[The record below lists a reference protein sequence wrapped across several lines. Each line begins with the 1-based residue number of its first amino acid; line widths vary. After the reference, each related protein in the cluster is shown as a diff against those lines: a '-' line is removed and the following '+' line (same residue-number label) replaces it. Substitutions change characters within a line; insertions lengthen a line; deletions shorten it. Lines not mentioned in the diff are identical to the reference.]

1 MRRRLI
7 HAFDG
12 AGVVQGMH
20 NTDASIRSF
29 AHSCFRYAAE
39 NGIPMIFSTKDTISK
54 QYDGRFKKIFEEV
67 YEEYRA
73 QFEAKGIWVS
83 LYPHRRRRGARGAQ
97 RRRAPSGHA
106 RTTTATS

>member
-1 MRRRLI
+1 MRRKLI

-29 AHSCFRYAAE
+29 AHSCFRYAVE
-39 NGIPMIFSTKDTISK
+39 NNIPMIFSTKDTISK

-67 YEEYRA
+67 YEEYCA
-73 QFEAKGIWVS
+73 QFEEKGIWY
-83 LYPHRRRRGARGAQ
+83 LYTSSTTPWRAWCAARAGS
-97 RRRAPSGHA
+97 SGRA